1 MQKFISYKV
10 LVRNLRNI
18 NKLFSLRNFFI
29 DIFLPHCKNV
39 IILYRLKRKQ
49 NRKTKQRRNSCN
61 IEHTQDLSFKPNAVF
76 IYNVACKI
84 NCKRNKYYQG
94 KIKSSVAVES
104 KNHEHSYG
112 HRKGKYSKNR
122 IRFCLYILNK
132 PENNYKSIK
141 KKSKHQYHKE
151 ELNA

>member
-1 MQKFISYKV
+1 M
-10 LVRNLRNI
+10 
-18 NKLFSLRNFFI
+18 
-29 DIFLPHCKNV
+29 
-39 IILYRLKRKQ
+39 KRKQ

-151 ELNA
+151 ELNAWNYLCFLCLSKLIKNAYRRIYIWKDDVPKLKFIVRRFFYYNIR